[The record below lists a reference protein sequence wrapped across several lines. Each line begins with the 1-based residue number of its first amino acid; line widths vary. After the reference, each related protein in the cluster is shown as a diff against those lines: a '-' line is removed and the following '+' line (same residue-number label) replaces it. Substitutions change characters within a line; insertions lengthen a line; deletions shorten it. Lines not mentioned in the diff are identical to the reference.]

1 MGILR
6 AIERLVKMSSNEIVR
21 LQQQRGIMDMAATE
35 AAKSVQEKLTACET
49 ELQRERR
56 RTVEL
61 ANERNA
67 LKIQVGSLTGQ
78 LDAKAAECDKA
89 NADLAR
95 MSQELEAWKSAKAGF
110 VAQPQRQGGG
120 KGR

>member
-1 MGILR
+1 
-6 AIERLVKMSSNEIVR
+6 MSSNEIVR

-78 LDAKAAECDKA
+78 LDAKADRH
-89 NADLAR
+89 LPGPLR
-95 MSQELEAWKSAKAGF
+95 RSA
-110 VAQPQRQGGG
+110 
-120 KGR
+120 